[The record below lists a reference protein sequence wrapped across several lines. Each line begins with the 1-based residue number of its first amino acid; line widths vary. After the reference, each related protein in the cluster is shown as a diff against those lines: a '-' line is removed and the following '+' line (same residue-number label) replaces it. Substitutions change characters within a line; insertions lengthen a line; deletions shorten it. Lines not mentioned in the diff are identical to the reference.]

1 MHFLGDMSG
10 SRSTILGGVILGA
23 AVDLPQEAGV
33 AVAAV
38 AAAVAIVAAGVG
50 ANLLKPNRN
59 AVPLLDPD
67 PGLFHPVPAPDHA
80 LCQDLDQDPDHHCHR
95 VKNERVKAQKN
106 AARVG
111 AGAVVGARVY
121 LGES

>member
-1 MHFLGDMSG
+1 MWILNWVVSG
-10 SRSTILGGVILGA
+10 TFA
-23 AVDLPQEAGV
+23 
-33 AVAAV
+33 
-38 AAAVAIVAAGVG
+38 
-50 ANLLKPNRN
+50 
-59 AVPLLDPD
+59 
-67 PGLFHPVPAPDHA
+67 
-80 LCQDLDQDPDHHCHR
+80 DLDQDPDHHCHR